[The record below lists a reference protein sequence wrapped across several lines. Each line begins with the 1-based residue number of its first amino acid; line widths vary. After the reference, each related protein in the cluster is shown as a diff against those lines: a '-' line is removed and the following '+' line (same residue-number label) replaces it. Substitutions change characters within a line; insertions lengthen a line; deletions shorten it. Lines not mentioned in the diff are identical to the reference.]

1 MLQWLDQ
8 VGAEAGCS
16 MQTQLAARAWALSSA
31 GAGVQPHA
39 TITDLPPH
47 PAPQLQEIDDL
58 RKWVNSLDKVDSQG
72 HSRRPAPCN
81 AAATA
86 TLLPMLCLAPGSAA
100 LNVPGSCCCQLWDV
114 SFLTVTY
121 AVHLFAGWWTLR
133 RKLRGEGTAHHISS
147 TVAAVAEG

>member
-39 TITDLPPH
+39 TITDLTPH
-47 PAPQLQEIDDL
+47 PAPHLQEIDDL
-58 RKWVNSLDKVDSQG
+58 RKWVNSLDRVDSQG

-81 AAATA
+81 TAATA
-86 TLLPMLCLAPGSAA
+86 TLLPMLCLAPGSACFECARQLLLPTLGCVVPNGHFCVA
-100 LNVPGSCCCQLWDV
+100 LVCRLVDASEEAQG
-114 SFLTVTY
+114 
-121 AVHLFAGWWTLR
+121 
-133 RKLRGEGTAHHISS
+133 
-147 TVAAVAEG
+147 